1 MDWQRTD
8 KLVTTHLGSILVI
21 ALVGITAFILGSQFR
36 TNLPPDE
43 EVATTTEEVTNTSPV
58 ITQLQQLISN
68 PQSPAPAPTTTTAI
82 QPTGLVNINFAT
94 LTELDSLP
102 GIGPVKA
109 QAIIDHRQA
118 NGPFIRAEDLMN
130 VKGIGPKTLEN
141 LRALITL

>member
-8 KLVTTHLGSILVI
+8 NIITSHLGSILVF
-21 ALVGITAFILGSQFR
+21 ALVGITAFVLGSQFR
-36 TNLPPDE
+36 TNLPPE
-43 EVATTTEEVTNTSPV
+43 EVAETTKQEVTSTSST
-58 ITQLQQLISN
+58 ITQLQQLISD
-68 PQSPAPAPTTTTAI
+68 PQSSAPTSTTTTPV
-82 QPTGLVNINFAT
+82 QQTGLINVNFAT
-94 LTELDSLP
+94 LAELDTLP

-141 LRALITL
+141 LRTLITL